1 MCHQVTHAV
10 EPVVDKVLRRFGK
23 SSCLGLS
30 SRDLRRRFSAG
41 IACWNKPE
49 IAPPSFSNHSRYG
62 TLEDVC
68 VL

>member
-1 MCHQVTHAV
+1 MKREQEMEVTLHPRSSFA
-10 EPVVDKVLRRFGK
+10 RRATIARF
-23 SSCLGLS
+23 
-30 SRDLRRRFSAG
+30 RRRFSAG
-41 IACWNKPE
+41 IACWNKLE